1 MPCCVGV
8 SFRGARYHRTL
19 LSGVHQTI
27 VAENN
32 MEQLVGIVTFDTA
45 AKVKATIDYPVISDF
60 GLRLSNINLGEKRY
74 KDIVSYG
81 SGCGATSV
89 GTTFK

>member
-1 MPCCVGV
+1 
-8 SFRGARYHRTL
+8 
-19 LSGVHQTI
+19 VHQTI

-74 KDIVSYG
+74 KEIVSYG